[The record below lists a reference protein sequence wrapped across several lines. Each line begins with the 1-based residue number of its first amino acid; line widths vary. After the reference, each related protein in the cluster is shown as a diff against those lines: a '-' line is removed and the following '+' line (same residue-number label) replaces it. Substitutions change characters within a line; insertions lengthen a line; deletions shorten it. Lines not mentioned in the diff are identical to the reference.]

1 VSGVPDGIDHI
12 VHAVRDLDAA
22 GALYRRLGFTVGARN
37 RHDWGTHNLVVQFPT
52 AFVELLEIG
61 EPEKIPPHRGRFF
74 SFGAFNRDYIKSR
87 EGLSMLVGKSSDARE
102 DAASFESAGISG
114 FDVFDF
120 TREGKRPDGSPVKV
134 AFSLAFARD
143 PSSPDLGF
151 FVCQHHY
158 PENFWNPDFQRHA
171 NGAAGI
177 PGVVMVADN
186 PTDHHIFLKAFTGVS
201 DLHSSSLGVTART
214 GNGNIEIM
222 SPTAFRDQFGTAPE
236 VSGEGMTLN
245 AICFAVSDIGHAEAT
260 LVSGGIKPQRHVG
273 RLVVPPDQ
281 AFGATLIF
289 QSANKA

>member
-1 VSGVPDGIDHI
+1 LPHGIDHI

-37 RHDWGTHNLVVQFPT
+37 RHDWGTHNLIVQFPT
-52 AFVELLEIG
+52 VFVELLEIG
-61 EPEKIPPHRGRFF
+61 EPEKILPHRQRFF

-87 EGLSMLVGKSSDARE
+87 EGLSMLVGKSSDARA
-102 DAASFESAGISG
+102 DAASFEAAGISG
-114 FDVFDF
+114 FDIFDF
-120 TREGKRPDGSPVKV
+120 AREAKRPDGTPVKV

-143 PSSPDLGF
+143 LSSPDLGF

-158 PENFWNPDFQRHA
+158 PENFWNPAFQSHA

-201 DLHSSSLGVTART
+201 DLHSSSLGITART
-214 GNGNIEIM
+214 GNGDIEIM
-222 SPTAFRDQFGTAPE
+222 SPVAFHDRFGIRPA

-245 AICFAVSDIGHAEAT
+245 AIRFAVADIGRAEAT
-260 LVSGGIKPQRHVG
+260 LVSGGIEPQRHVG
-273 RLVVPPDQ
+273 GLVVPPVQ

-289 QSANKA
+289 EAAN

>member
-1 VSGVPDGIDHI
+1 MPHGIDHI

-37 RHDWGTHNLVVQFPT
+37 RHDWGTHNLIVQFAT
-52 AFVELLEIG
+52 AYVELLVIG
-61 EPEKIPPHRGRFF
+61 EPEKIPPHQGRFF
-74 SFGAFNRDYIKSR
+74 SFGAFNRDYIASR
-87 EGLSMLVGKSSDARE
+87 EGLSMLVGKSSNARA

-114 FDVFDF
+114 FDLFDF
-120 TREGKRPDGSPVKV
+120 SREGKRPDGATVKV

-143 PSSPDLGF
+143 PSSPSLGF
-151 FVCQHHY
+151 FVCQQHH

-171 NGAAGI
+171 NGATGI

-186 PTDHHIFLKAFTGVS
+186 PTDHHIFLKAYTGVS

-214 GNGNIEIM
+214 ENGDIEIM
-222 SPTAFRDQFGTAPE
+222 SPIAFRDQFGVAPE

-245 AICFAVSDIGHAEAT
+245 AIRFTVPDIVRAEAA
-260 LVSGGIKPQRHVG
+260 LVSGGIKSRRHVG
-273 RLVVPPDQ
+273 RLVVPPAQ

-289 QSANKA
+289 EAANKA